1 MEEIASDK
9 RFAGSIPELYETVLV
24 PLIFAPYAEDLA
36 QRLEGRP
43 LASVL
48 EIAAGTGAV
57 TRRLAS
63 TLPASVA
70 IVATDLNPPM
80 IEQARRVGTSRP
92 VEWQPADAASLPFP
106 DATFDAVVCQFGAM
120 FFPDKAIAFAQARR
134 VLRPGGLFLFNVWDA
149 IETNEIPEVV
159 MQSLAAT
166 YPDDPPRF
174 LARTPHGYHDR
185 ARIAADLRA
194 AGFTR
199 EARFSTVQRQSVAAS
214 AAQAALAFC
223 QGTPLRNEIEA
234 RDPAGLSRATD
245 AVREAIAHRFGHGR
259 VQGRIQAIVV
269 EVEH

>member
-1 MEEIASDK
+1 MAEVASDK

-36 QRLEGRP
+36 RRLEGRP

-48 EIAAGTGAV
+48 EVAAGTGAV
-57 TRRLAS
+57 TRQLAS

-92 VEWQPADAASLPFP
+92 VEWQPADAAALPFP
-106 DATFDAVVCQFGAM
+106 DAAFDAVVCQFGVM
-120 FFPDKAIAFAQARR
+120 FFPDKAVAFAEIRR
-134 VLRPGGLFLFNVWDA
+134 VLRPGGLFLFNAWDA
-149 IETNEIPEVV
+149 IEENEVTDVV
-159 MQSLAAT
+159 VQSLAAL

-185 ARIAADLRA
+185 ARIASDLRA
-194 AGFTR
+194 GGFTR
-199 EARFSTVQRQSVAAS
+199 EARFSTVVRQSVAAS
-214 AAQAALAFC
+214 PEQAALAFC

-234 RDPAGLSRATD
+234 RDPTGLARATD
-245 AVREAIAHRFGHGR
+245 AAREAIALRFGNGR
-259 VQGRIQAIVV
+259 VEGRIQAIVV
-269 EVEH
+269 EVER